1 MILDLKKIQRI
12 KTLSQYLELDE
23 TVIKKLAEDETEREI
38 SLIIIHQRNK
48 ERKVA
53 KIQSNTYK
61 QILKNIAA
69 YLNVQY
75 KTPEYVFGY
84 VKGKSI
90 LKNSE
95 QHVGKKYIIKAD
107 IKDFFYSIKFDKVKK
122 MFLSFTSNDEIA
134 TLLSKLVT
142 YDGQL
147 YPGLITSPIISN
159 IILKDLDKDFITLSS
174 KYDCVY
180 SRYADD
186 ITISSDNKYPSKEE
200 IINILFKYN
209 FCLNEK
215 KFKIMKRGQTQ
226 VVTGLSVF
234 DQTPRIPRK
243 VKNKIRTACF
253 LYTRIPSERFKKT
266 VSWCSIIELEGL
278 LNFYSKIEPE
288 FIEKMRYLKR
298 TGKYK

>member
-53 KIQSNTYK
+53 KVQSNTYK

-122 MFLSFTSNDEIA
+122 MFLSFISNDEIA

-147 YPGLITSPIISN
+147 YPGLITSPVN
-159 IILKDLDKDFITLSS
+159 VTIL
-174 KYDCVY
+174 
-180 SRYADD
+180 
-186 ITISSDNKYPSKEE
+186 
-200 IINILFKYN
+200 
-209 FCLNEK
+209 
-215 KFKIMKRGQTQ
+215 
-226 VVTGLSVF
+226 
-234 DQTPRIPRK
+234 
-243 VKNKIRTACF
+243 
-253 LYTRIPSERFKKT
+253 
-266 VSWCSIIELEGL
+266 
-278 LNFYSKIEPE
+278 
-288 FIEKMRYLKR
+288 
-298 TGKYK
+298 